1 MVGLPIHNCCLWL
14 FFLEKDCVYL
24 DAERLYDHIKW
35 ETFQTR
41 ALTSPPHQARVKRAR
56 KRYCARS
63 ARSSNTRTKVPICAV
78 ACIISYQTAKE
89 TMCMQCPSYGRQLR
103 HEVTKKAI
111 KAALKLCACMQ
122 YVIYASHLRTCLWNG
137 FKNCPEAP
145 QHCLPHLTHPIQL
158 VRSLVETL
166 SPEVSEKVKRVVRK

>member
-1 MVGLPIHNCCLWL
+1 MANIYIYIYISGVKISALTREINFFRLTHICRGGAGVGHPIQNCCLCL

-41 ALTSPPHQARVKRAR
+41 ALTSPPRQERVKRVP

-63 ARSSNTRTKVPICAV
+63 TRSSNTRTKVPARAV

-89 TMCMQCPSYGRQLR
+89 TTCMKCPSY
-103 HEVTKKAI
+103 A
-111 KAALKLCACMQ
+111 
-122 YVIYASHLRTCLWNG
+122 
-137 FKNCPEAP
+137 
-145 QHCLPHLTHPIQL
+145 
-158 VRSLVETL
+158 
-166 SPEVSEKVKRVVRK
+166 VS